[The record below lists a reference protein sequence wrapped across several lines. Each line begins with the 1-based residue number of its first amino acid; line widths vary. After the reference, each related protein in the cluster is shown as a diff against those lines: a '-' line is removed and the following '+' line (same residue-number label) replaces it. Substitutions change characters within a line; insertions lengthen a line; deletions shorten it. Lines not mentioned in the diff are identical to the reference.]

1 MKLIFKLSNC
11 EKIGRVLEAVLD
23 VVAHSHR
30 QGARLGLSE
39 FRSHQIN
46 NEFHVAVADGFSLK
60 LCKIWSGE
68 KKEKVSML
76 LAVARA
82 VQVK

>member
-1 MKLIFKLSNC
+1 MAKYPSDSFIIFNSQNASTVNFMKLIFKLSNC

-30 QGARLGLSE
+30 QGARPGLSE
-39 FRSHQIN
+39 FRSHKIN

-60 LCKIWSGE
+60 LCKI
-68 KKEKVSML
+68 
-76 LAVARA
+76 
-82 VQVK
+82 

>member
-30 QGARLGLSE
+30 QGARPGLSE
-39 FRSHQIN
+39 FRSHKIN

-60 LCKIWSGE
+60 FFKIWSGE